1 MHEETPNYSKRFLW
15 FTMSWNKLCK
25 YLLIGLY
32 QWRLAWNISS
42 ASELRAGHALLLV
55 LLVLGGSRWQSQR
68 EGLWDGLLKKCV
80 MTDSKTLS
88 HTLWLH
94 KTLSW
99 LYIHE
104 SMAAGRTHP
113 REKGIRLMSFWGLS
127 LPLEKGELLE
137 GWENMN
143 VTAVFKK
150 QSQAASLTSNVGRW
164 WSKPF

>member
-55 LLVLGGSRWQSQR
+55 LLVLVWWSVTESAWRPVGWPVEEVCDDWQQDSQ
-68 EGLWDGLLKKCV
+68 
-80 MTDSKTLS
+80 S

-113 REKGIRLMSFWGLS
+113 REKGIRLMSLWGLS

-150 QSQAASLTSNVGRW
+150 QPAWPQM
-164 WSKPF
+164 